1 MHLTRI
7 ELKSPKI
14 ALITLTEIYER
25 FKCIFFTK
33 CEIIQAK
40 RSLPVLDTPFV
51 TSWELF
57 NIGLTIF
64 GAYADYLSFEPEDP
78 DPLEDFGDELEEFKE
93 ELMEF
98 TEKIEMF
105 TEKMDPD
112 CKLTFDPAN

>member
-1 MHLTRI
+1 
-7 ELKSPKI
+7 
-14 ALITLTEIYER
+14 
-25 FKCIFFTK
+25 
-33 CEIIQAK
+33 
-40 RSLPVLDTPFV
+40 V

-78 DPLEDFGDELEEFKE
+78 DPLEDLGDELEEFKE

-98 TEKIEMF
+98 TEQMETF

-112 CKLTFDPAN
+112 CKLTFDQMISLETMTFS